1 MKMAEQIAEL
11 DVVLTSLSEIK
22 EDITV
27 PKNVRSKIESVI
39 VTLKEDTELS
49 IKINKTLND
58 LDEISNDVNLQS
70 YTRTQIWNAISLLE
84 KL

>member
-1 MKMAEQIAEL
+1 MKMTEQISEL
-11 DVVLTSLSEIK
+11 DAVMSSLSEIK
-22 EDITV
+22 DDVTV
-27 PKNVRSKIESVI
+27 PRNVRTKTESI
-39 VTLKEDTELS
+39 INALKEDTELS

-58 LDEISNDVNLQS
+58 LDEISNDVNLQP